1 MAGDDYGIFRKPG
14 GSAIFA
20 WLAVAA
26 AIFGGAYSV
35 KMSERLNTANLEIRA
50 ACEERDSLKL
60 ELARQEGSLQSMRLE
75 LERARASVSELT
87 ERLGALSA
95 RTAQPVMQVAP
106 TVPAAPVEVKPVAA
120 GGSVQETPVAAVP
133 DVNNQAMPRALA
145 VPELATTAAA
155 VSVAGGEG
163 NAALAEAVRLSGEIL
178 TYNPDTRKAYLSLG
192 SANAGLEP
200 GKRFS
205 VWRGDKY
212 VTDIRVTRVFS
223 ITSTCEVEGAT
234 PIGIRSGDIA
244 KLADNQL

>member
-14 GSAIFA
+14 GGAIFA

-26 AIFGGAYSV
+26 AIFSGAYSV
-35 KMSERLNTANLEIRA
+35 KMSERLNTANIEIRK

-60 ELARQEGSLQSMRLE
+60 ELARQEGGLQGMRLE

-95 RTAQPVMQVAP
+95 RAAQPVVQAMPV
-106 TVPAAPVEVKPVAA
+106 VPAAPVEVRSVPAA
-120 GGSVQETPVAAVP
+120 GQGQETAVVKDSGAQAVP
-133 DVNNQAMPRALA
+133 QMIAMP
-145 VPELATTAAA
+145 ELTDAAA
-155 VSVAGGEG
+155 TLAVAGGVG
-163 NAALAEAVRLSGEIL
+163 NPTLAEAVRLSGEIL